1 MAEQPARVALG
12 LTSLNPTDILSLN
25 SKIVGSMT
33 KNPLFPSPKVD
44 LQDLDD
50 RGKAYA
56 EEETLISQEEAK
68 LKARRTANKGKL
80 DELKKLMAA
89 QGNYVDGI
97 AEGSRATIESAGMPA
112 SAEPTPVGK
121 LPTITGLRLS
131 PGGVKGSINGKWD
144 AVPQRNGGK
153 GYMVYSGP
161 SPDNMTNKEYSPTN
175 SCTIPNLPSG
185 QDAWI
190 CVQALGTERG
200 DCCKAVSQMVP

>member
-1 MAEQPARVALG
+1 MAEQPAKVAMRLNG
-12 LTSLNPTDILSLN
+12 LNPTDILSLN

-33 KNPLFPSPKVD
+33 NNLLFPSPRVELK
-44 LQDLDD
+44 DLDD

-80 DELKKLMAA
+80 DELKKLMGA

-97 AEGSRATIESAGMPA
+97 AEGNRATIESAGMPA

-131 PGGVKGSINGKWD
+131 PGGVKGSIQAKWD
-144 AVPQRNGGK
+144 AVAQKSGGK

-185 QDAWI
+185 QESWI
-190 CVQALGTERG
+190 RVQALGADSG